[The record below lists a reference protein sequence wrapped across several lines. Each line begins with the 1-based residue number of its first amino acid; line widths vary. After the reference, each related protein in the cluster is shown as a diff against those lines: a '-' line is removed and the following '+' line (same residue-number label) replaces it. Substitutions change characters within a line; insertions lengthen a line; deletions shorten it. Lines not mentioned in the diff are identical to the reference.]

1 MKRGTNVIVKDM
13 DKVYLV
19 FLDGNLLHIYTKREW
34 AENFVNSYFKNDERI
49 CIEEKE
55 ITA

>member
-1 MKRGTNVIVKDM
+1 M

>member
-1 MKRGTNVIVKDM
+1 M

-19 FLDGNLLHIYTKREW
+19 FLDGILLHIYTKREW